1 MDKISPSPAAR
12 IAPSNSGDERGS
24 ADPRLRKTLK
34 PMAPTGKK
42 STAPPEIEIAERD
55 EKARARRAGIINE
68 RGRYTLLGSA

>member
-1 MDKISPSPAAR
+1 MDKISPLPAAR

-42 STAPPEIEIAERD
+42 SSAPPEIEIADRD
-55 EKARARRAGIINE
+55 EKHTLDERA
-68 RGRYTLLGSA
+68 